1 MCAGS
6 LKICFV
12 STQYPPLTLGGAG
25 VYAHCLCTELTK
37 LGHEV
42 HVVSPTLHETNE
54 VATNSPVVH
63 RIKVINKPMLKT
75 PSYWLK
81 LRKNYSRLQKEINFD
96 ILHANVTSDLSLTK
110 NLVKTPRAVTIHHL
124 SKTTFATVDA
134 SPPRSFENLREET
147 SMIFWFE
154 KKLVDLDKIV
164 TQRADKVIAV
174 SQFTKNTLTSAYHVP
189 LQKIHVIHNGIY
201 PEQYTC
207 TKTEIE
213 ETKHNLNIENA
224 LAILYVGRLEQRKGI
239 IYLLEAFAHLAKDY
253 TCKLVIAGDGN
264 QTQLKQHA
272 QTLGIK
278 EKIIFTGKVD
288 NNTLKRL
295 YNICDVFVLP
305 SLLEG
310 FGLTILEAMAAGKPV
325 VATNVGGIPEIMK
338 NNVHGKLVEPKNPRQ
353 LSTAIRFF
361 LENPKTSRK
370 IGEHN
375 RKYVKERFSWAKTAK
390 ETTLLYETLI
400 NSRQGALHENK

>member
-1 MCAGS
+1 MCADS

-12 STQYPPLTLGGAG
+12 SMQYPPLTLGGAG
-25 VYAHCLCTELTK
+25 VYAYCLCTELTR

-42 HVVSPTLHETNE
+42 HVLSPTLYETNE
-54 VATNSPVVH
+54 VTINSPTIH

-75 PSYWLK
+75 PSYWFK
-81 LRKNYSRLQKEINFD
+81 LRKHYSRLQKEINFD
-96 ILHANVTSDLSLTK
+96 VLHANVTSDLSLTK
-110 NLVKTPRAVTIHHL
+110 NLVKTPRIVTIHHL
-124 SKTTFATVDA
+124 AKTTFATVNA
-134 SPPRSFENLREET
+134 SPSRFFGNLQEET
-147 SMIFWFE
+147 SMIFWIE
-154 KKLVDLDKIV
+154 KKLVDLDRIV
-164 TQRADKVIAV
+164 TNRADKVIAV
-174 SQFTKNTLTSAYHVP
+174 SQFTKNALTSAYRIP
-189 LQKIHVIHNGIY
+189 LQKIHVIYNGIY
-201 PEQYTC
+201 SDQYTC
-207 TKTEIE
+207 TKAEIE
-213 ETKHNLNIENA
+213 EAKQNLNIENA
-224 LAILYVGRLEQRKGI
+224 FTILYVGRVEQRKGL
-239 IYLLEAFAHLAKDY
+239 IYLLEAFARLAKDY
-253 TCKLVIAGDGN
+253 ICKLIIAGDGK

-288 NNTLKRL
+288 HDTLKRL

-338 NNVHGKLVEPKNPRQ
+338 NNVHGKLVEPKNPQQ
-353 LSTAIRFF
+353 LSTMLKFF

-375 RKYVKERFSWAKTAK
+375 RKYVQERFSWAKTAK

-400 NSRQGALHENK
+400 NSHKGALHEKN